1 MLIYTASY
9 YRTKLSPLVREL
21 TWFDMF
27 QFIKLD
33 TLSRELKK
41 SQNKTLNTVEINYF
55 NTTYSLIMK
64 GMRRNR
70 NALTSLK
77 ELLG

>member
-9 YRTKLSPLVREL
+9 YRTKLSHVVREL
-21 TWFDMF
+21 TWFDKF

-55 NTTYSLIMK
+55 NTTYSLIIK
-64 GMRRNR
+64 GMRRNIKIF
-70 NALTSLK
+70 NALK
-77 ELLG
+77 ELLR